1 MGEPG
6 LSHGSSSHASVVSR
20 VFGSGTGTREWMLAV
35 LVVQAD
41 LGGGHI
47 SHDTFKHN
55 RGCDLLSSAEAW
67 TVTGSSSSVFAPD
80 G

>member
-1 MGEPG
+1 MLWVKVKLHLKTPVKSHVLTRPRFVVGEPG

-41 LGGGHI
+41 LGGGAHF
-47 SHDTFKHN
+47 S
-55 RGCDLLSSAEAW
+55 
-67 TVTGSSSSVFAPD
+67 
-80 G
+80 